1 MRKQTRKAQYSKRRK
16 NRNSKKN
23 NRRSRNSKKNK
34 KGRRYSIKKARMISK
49 KRYGELLNKKRLTK
63 KEEKELDRA
72 LFVNYCK
79 CIKKIKYSNEYEVGK
94 EYPICMSSIYKKRGR
109 TAPKGVTKKCKRYY

>member
-1 MRKQTRKAQYSKRRK
+1 
-16 NRNSKKN
+16 
-23 NRRSRNSKKNK
+23 
-34 KGRRYSIKKARMISK
+34 MISK

-109 TAPKGVTKKCKRYY
+109 TAPKGVTKKCKRYYQMSYYLEVKFEIKQLSDGKYKKQGILK

>member
-16 NRNSKKN
+16 N
-23 NRRSRNSKKNK
+23 RNSKKNK